1 MMKIVDKYLALEFI
15 KPFFIVLFALTVVM
29 ISTFLFQLTDFIII
43 KKIPVLT
50 VVKLLFYKLPSFV
63 VETLAMAVLFSTLL
77 ALSRLVKDS
86 EYTALRM
93 GGITF
98 SRLLIPLLI
107 LGLLIS
113 GVTYI
118 LNERLVPWANT
129 RYENIKDT
137 LINKQQQPYLEK
149 DLFFKGEQNKYY
161 YIKKLNKRQN
171 KANYILIYDLK
182 NKQLLTAQNGTINS
196 NLLQLQG
203 GIISNLASDGY
214 LQEQSN
220 FSQKTIDLKRNIT
233 ELINKQKKP
242 SELNRSQLK
251 QRIKVFKHSGLDTTK
266 LLVEYH
272 FKLAQSLACLIFVL
286 IGAPLSIKSDRGRIV
301 GIIISVVII
310 FVYYVLL
317 SLSKSL
323 GKNGLLTP
331 FLAAWLPNLI
341 FVLLGSSL
349 IFREDNV
356 IS

>member
-1 MMKIVDKYLALEFI
+1 
-15 KPFFIVLFALTVVM
+15 M

-43 KKIPVLT
+43 KKVPILT
-50 VVKLLFYKLPSFV
+50 VVQLLFYKLPSFV
-63 VETLAMAVLFSTLL
+63 VETLSMSVLFSTLL

-98 SRLLIPLLI
+98 RRLLIPLLI

-113 GVTYI
+113 GVTYL

-137 LINKQQQPYLEK
+137 LINQKEKPYLEE
-149 DLFFKGEQNKYY
+149 DLFFKGEQNKYF
-161 YIKKLNKRQN
+161 YIKKLNKRKHQ
-171 KANYILIYDLK
+171 ANYVLVYDLQ
-182 NKQLLTAQNGTINS
+182 NSQLLTAQRGTVENDILKLKN
-196 NLLQLQG
+196 
-203 GIISNLASDGY
+203 GIISKLASDGY
-214 LQEQSN
+214 LQEQGK
-220 FSQKTIDLKRNIT
+220 FSSKAIDLKRNIN

-242 SELNRSQLK
+242 SELSRAELEE
-251 QRIKVFKHSGLDTTK
+251 RIRIFNHSGLDTTK

-331 FLAAWLPNLI
+331 FFAAWLPNML
-341 FVLLGSSL
+341 FVFLGSAL

>member
-1 MMKIVDKYLALEFI
+1 MKIIDKYLTLEFI
-15 KPFFIVLFALTVVM
+15 KPFFIVLFALTVIM

-43 KKIPVLT
+43 KKVPVLT
-50 VVKLLFYKLPSFV
+50 VIKLLLYKLPSFV
-63 VETLAMAVLFSTLL
+63 VETLSMAVLFSTLL

-98 SRLLIPLLI
+98 SRLIIPLLV

-113 GVTYI
+113 GVTYF

-137 LINKQQQPYLEK
+137 LINQKEKPYLEE
-149 DLFFKGEQNKYY
+149 DLFFKGEQNKYF
-161 YIKKLNKRQN
+161 YIKKLDQREHKV
-171 KANYILIYDLK
+171 NYVLIYDLK
-182 NKQLLTAQNGTINS
+182 NSQLLTAQRGTVKDNI
-196 NLLQLQG
+196 LKLKG
-203 GIISNLASDGY
+203 GIISELASDGY
-214 LQEQSN
+214 LEKQSEFN
-220 FSQKTIDLKRNIT
+220 SKTIDLKRNIT

-242 SELNRSQLK
+242 SELNRSELK
-251 QRIKVFKHSGLDTTK
+251 ERIKIFKQSGLDTTK

-331 FLAAWLPNLI
+331 FFAAWLPNLI
-341 FVLLGSSL
+341 FVILGSAL
-349 IFREDNV
+349 IFKEDNV